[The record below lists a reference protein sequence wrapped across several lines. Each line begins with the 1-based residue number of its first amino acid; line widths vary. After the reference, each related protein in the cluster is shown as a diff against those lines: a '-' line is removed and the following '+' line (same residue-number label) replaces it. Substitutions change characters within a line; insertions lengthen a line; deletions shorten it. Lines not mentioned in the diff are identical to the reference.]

1 MVGREGCLGEG
12 ATESY
17 WIGGY
22 RIATVGTELLSAQYY
37 ETSKNIIQ

>member
-22 RIATVGTELLSAQYY
+22 RFATVGTESYRVL
-37 ETSKNIIQ
+37 NIMKQVRI

>member
-1 MVGREGCLGEG
+1 MLRRG

-22 RIATVGTELLSAQYY
+22 RFATVGTESYRVL
-37 ETSKNIIQ
+37 NIMKQVRI

>member
-1 MVGREGCLGEG
+1 MVGREGCLGE

-22 RIATVGTELLSAQYY
+22 RIATVGTESY
-37 ETSKNIIQ
+37 